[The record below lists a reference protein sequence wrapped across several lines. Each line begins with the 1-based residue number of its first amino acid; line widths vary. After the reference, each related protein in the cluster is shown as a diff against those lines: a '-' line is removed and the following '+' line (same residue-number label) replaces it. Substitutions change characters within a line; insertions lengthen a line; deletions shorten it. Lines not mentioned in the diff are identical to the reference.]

1 MSASKRRTLAGLN
14 LASVVLVCLF
24 LAAGCGGKGDDPIV
38 IKMKGQSVT
47 LSEIKEAYDRVG
59 GEGAYDNATIPERLD
74 FVETWADKEIL
85 KSEAMKHVKEPSETT
100 RVQLTRY
107 RERFLV
113 TAFWKQMSEGVT
125 VPQDTIDCYR
135 DILRKQM
142 LLSVIQVSEEEEAR
156 DLLRGIESGAS
167 FESLARLHSEDR
179 YTKDAGGRTGWVG
192 PGGGPLPMVARHAF
206 GSLEKGQ
213 ITEEPFQT
221 PKGFFIVRVD
231 DVRMLESTPQ
241 LEQQWLV
248 TARQTFFRNRTQAIR
263 DSVAEGR
270 KLSIRSEALEPLRR
284 VFFDYWDSLNTL
296 QMTTGSVPYMAL
308 EPPSK
313 EYWTTVEWGIP
324 IVSFSDESW
333 SIGDFVESLRGCDL
347 EFWVTKSTDTEQI
360 RRNVERRMLR
370 YFMTLDAAD
379 WGWEKDPWYVQRF
392 DRQKERRL
400 LDDYHDGVL
409 AKEVTISDADIQS
422 FIESSP
428 GSFIQGDMV
437 DFGFILF
444 PADAGEQAA
453 EALRSLR
460 GGEGWDDVG
469 QNQALRSPEVS
480 FVGATG
486 LSAGDQHPDLA
497 RLAKHLVDSG
507 RLPLNTYSDLMQSR
521 RGLVILRVTSRV
533 RGEPMPRAVA
543 ERYARSTLRDHRVE
557 ALLQQ
562 RIPSLRT
569 EYSLEIVTEPLEK
582 DVLAGSRGG
591 GS

>member
-1 MSASKRRTLAGLN
+1 
-14 LASVVLVCLF
+14 
-24 LAAGCGGKGDDPIV
+24 
-38 IKMKGQSVT
+38 
-47 LSEIKEAYDRVG
+47 
-59 GEGAYDNATIPERLD
+59 
-74 FVETWADKEIL
+74 
-85 KSEAMKHVKEPSETT
+85 
-100 RVQLTRY
+100 
-107 RERFLV
+107 
-113 TAFWKQMSEGVT
+113 
-125 VPQDTIDCYR
+125 
-135 DILRKQM
+135 
-142 LLSVIQVSEEEEAR
+142 
-156 DLLRGIESGAS
+156 
-167 FESLARLHSEDR
+167 
-179 YTKDAGGRTGWVG
+179 
-192 PGGGPLPMVARHAF
+192 
-206 GSLEKGQ
+206 
-213 ITEEPFQT
+213 
-221 PKGFFIVRVD
+221 
-231 DVRMLESTPQ
+231 
-241 LEQQWLV
+241 
-248 TARQTFFRNRTQAIR
+248 
-263 DSVAEGR
+263 VAERR
-270 KLSIRSEALEPLRR
+270 KLSIRSEALEPLRG
-284 VFFDYWDSLNTL
+284 VFFGYWDSLNTL

-313 EYWTTVEWGIP
+313 EYWTTEEWDIP
-324 IVSFSDESW
+324 IVSFNDERW

-370 YFMTLDAAD
+370 YFMTRDASD

-409 AKEVTISDADIQS
+409 AKEVTISNADIQS
-422 FIESSP
+422 FIEANP

-444 PADAGEQAA
+444 PADAGEQAT

-486 LSAGDQHPDLA
+486 LSAGDQYPDLA
-497 RLAKHLVDSG
+497 RLAKHLVDTG

-543 ERYARSTLRDHRVE
+543 EKYARSALRDHRVE

-569 EYSLEIVTEPLEK
+569 EYSLETMTEPLER
-582 DVLAGSRGG
+582 DILAGSRE
-591 GS
+591 GSP